1 MKNRCNA
8 LSVSPDITLYHTG
21 PALDHGPL
29 PSLFYFA
36 ISGSD
41 SLCLDPY
48 NQIVQFLHGEMIRI
62 FSITLPGHENDLPA
76 IDAMK
81 IWAEELSK
89 GENFLETFFNS
100 LQLAIDFA
108 IREKFADPSKLATA
122 GLSRGGFIASH
133 LAARD
138 ERIRHL
144 LCFAPLT
151 RLSKIKE
158 FTEDHDLALAN
169 KLDLIHLAS
178 RLSDRHVRMYIGNDD
193 TRVGTK
199 SCFDYAMELVKEKK
213 TKTAQVELSIYPSIG
228 QMGHGT
234 PPEIFQQGADWI
246 QSNLAPRG

>member
-8 LSVSPDITLYHTG
+8 LSVTPDITLYHTG

-36 ISGSD
+36 ISGPD

-62 FSITLPGHENDLPA
+62 FSMTLPGHEEGLPA

-89 GENFLETFFNS
+89 GNDCVEIFLNS
-100 LQLAIDFA
+100 LGIAVDFA
-108 IREKFADPSKLATA
+108 IREKFAAPQKLATA

-138 ERIRHL
+138 ERFRYL

-158 FTEDHDLALAN
+158 FTKDHDLTLAN
-169 KLDLIHLAS
+169 KLDLIHLAPY
-178 RLSDRHVRMYIGNDD
+178 LSDRHVRMFIGNDD
-193 TRVGTK
+193 TRVGNK
-199 SCFDYAMELVKEKK
+199 KLFRLCDGARQRKE
-213 TKTAQVELSIYPSIG
+213 I
-228 QMGHGT
+228 
-234 PPEIFQQGADWI
+234 
-246 QSNLAPRG
+246 